1 MNYLTNNTSVLDP
14 QQNFQATL
22 ATANNDVLVVFD
34 RSLESV
40 DILQAALQSGTIS
53 HTIESH
59 QDAIDRITTL
69 LAQTGAKKL
78 AIVAH
83 GEAGI
88 VKIGVNS
95 IDLAQLQART
105 PLLQEWCLDEIL
117 LYSCDVARGDRG
129 QQFVSQLGTITG
141 AKIAASATKVG
152 SSQLGG
158 NWNLTDGTGKIAAN
172 KVFQPEIIAT
182 YPAVLKAGDLDP
194 GFGTNGKV
202 ITDFN
207 GANDIANN
215 VFVQAD
221 KKIVVAGSSNGVFA
235 LAKYNSDGSLDTS
248 FGTNGKTTNDFGGT
262 INSTIQQSD
271 GKFVVAGAT
280 NGLFLV
286 ARYNLDGSIDSSF
299 GNNGKVTTAILQ
311 SGASGSAA
319 VIKNI
324 VQQKDGKILALG
336 ENLPAGRS
344 NTQDIALA
352 RYNIDG
358 SLDTSFGTNGQLAQF
373 MPGEDVSAAII
384 LQDDGKFIVTGA
396 NIIERSPNRNPILAR
411 FNSNGTLDASL
422 PVLPLGGIG
431 KATVQSDGKIIV
443 LSDGFV
449 TSNPDGSPFP
459 VAIPGNISRYNVDG
473 TLDNS
478 FGTNGRATYRG
489 VGTREGIVV
498 QNDGKIIVAGTN
510 QAAPLPGQ
518 TDRPTNFAITRYN
531 SNGTLDNTFGD
542 NGNIISDL
550 SIAVKFGGIK
560 LQSDG
565 SIVLVGGTG
574 LPSDPL
580 TSDFIIARYLSDGTP
595 TTPTAING
603 TAGNDILNGTS
614 ADNTINGL
622 AGNDTLN
629 GLDGNDTLNGDNGN
643 DKLNGGKGN
652 DTLNGGNGNDILSG
666 GVGNDIL
673 FGGAGNNTLVGGAGN
688 DKITGGNQNDII
700 TGTDRT
706 ARGVGEVD
714 ILTGGGGR
722 DKFILGNANRA
733 YYVGNGANDYAKITD
748 FNLFQDSIDLGNFK
762 NFSFALEGTN
772 TINLFSGKDV
782 KTRDLI
788 AKIELAGGSAL
799 NRTAMGA
806 AAKSSMATAAGLE
819 LNAGIFSQIDIISGT
834 TSADAVG

>member
-1 MNYLTNNTSVLDP
+1 MMNTLTENQIDLLRKPEYRSNLPTP
-14 QQNFQATL
+14 TP
-22 ATANNDVLVVFD
+22 DVLVIFD
-34 RSLESV
+34 RRIE
-40 DILQAALQSGTIS
+40 DRGILDQALQTGSIGYL
-53 HTIESH
+53 IEPN
-59 QDAIDRITTL
+59 QDAIDKITEL

-88 VKIGVNS
+88 VKIGLNS
-95 IDLAQLQART
+95 IDLAQLQNRT
-105 PLLQEWCLDEIL
+105 PLLQEWCIEEIL
-117 LYSCDVARGDRG
+117 LYSCEVGKGDRG
-129 QQFVSQLGTITG
+129 QQFISQLGTITG
-141 AKIAASATKVG
+141 AKIAASATNVG

-158 NWNLTDGTGKIAAN
+158 NWNLTDGTGKIATDTI
-172 KVFQPEIIAT
+172 FQPEIIAT

-207 GANDIANN
+207 GANDVAKG

-221 KKIVVAGSSNGVFA
+221 KKIVVAGTSNDVFA
-235 LAKYNSDGSLDTS
+235 LAKYNTDGSLDTS
-248 FGTNGKTTNDFGGT
+248 FGNSGKTTASFGGT
-262 INSTIQQSD
+262 IFSTIQQSD
-271 GKFVVAGAT
+271 GKFVVAGTT

-336 ENLPAGRS
+336 ENLPAERS

-384 LQDDGKFIVTGA
+384 LQDDGKFIVTGS

-510 QAAPLPGQ
+510 QAAPLSGQ

-603 TAGNDILNGTS
+603 TAGNDTLNGTS
-614 ADNTINGL
+614 ADNIINGL
-622 AGNDTLN
+622 AGNDMLN

-643 DKLNGGKGN
+643 DI
-652 DTLNGGNGNDILSG
+652 LNGGNGNDILSG
-666 GVGNDIL
+666 GEGNDKL
-673 FGGAGNNTLVGGAGN
+673 NGGNGNDTLTGGNGNDTLVGGAGN
-688 DKITGGNQNDII
+688 D
-700 TGTDRT
+700 
-706 ARGVGEVD
+706 
-714 ILTGGGGR
+714 ILTGGAGNDQFSFSGGKLPLNQR
-722 DKFILGNANRA
+722 VSSYLGT
-733 YYVGNGANDYAKITD
+733 DTITD
-748 FNLFQDSIDLGNFK
+748 FTKGDKIVLSKNIFRALNCDEGTLNRSNFAVVENDVLVSTKAAEIVYSKSSGSLFYNANGKGTGLGN
-762 NFSFALEGTN
+762 EG
-772 TINLFSGKDV
+772 
-782 KTRDLI
+782 
-788 AKIELAGGSAL
+788 
-799 NRTAMGA
+799 
-806 AAKSSMATAAGLE
+806 
-819 LNAGIFSQIDIISGT
+819 GIFATVTGLPNLSNNDFTVIG
-834 TSADAVG
+834 

>member
-1 MNYLTNNTSVLDP
+1 MMNTLTDNQIDFLRQPEYRSNLP
-14 QQNFQATL
+14 IPIP
-22 ATANNDVLVVFD
+22 DVLIIFD
-34 RSLESV
+34 RRVENQSTLYK
-40 DILQAALQSGTIS
+40 ALQPGVIGYS
-53 HTIESH
+53 IEPN
-59 QDAIDRITTL
+59 QDAIDKITEL
-69 LAQTGAKKL
+69 LAQTGARKL

-88 VKIGVNS
+88 VNIGLNS
-95 IDLAQLQART
+95 IDLAQLQTRT
-105 PLLQEWCLDEIL
+105 PLLQEWCVEEIL
-117 LYSCDVARGDRG
+117 LYSCEVGKGDRG
-129 QQFVSQLGTITG
+129 QQFISQLGIITG

-158 NWNLTDGTGKIAAN
+158 NWTLTDDTGKVTAN
-172 KVFQPEIIAT
+172 TVFQPEIIAT
-182 YPAVLKAGDLDP
+182 YPAVLKAGDLDL

-202 ITDFN
+202 VTDFN

-221 KKIVVAGSSNGVFA
+221 KKIVVAGTSNDVFA
-235 LAKYNSDGSLDTS
+235 LAKYNTDGSLDTS
-248 FGTNGKTTNDFGGT
+248 FGNNGKTTNSVGGT
-262 INSTIQQSD
+262 IFSTIQQSD
-271 GKFVVAGAT
+271 GKFVVAGTT

-286 ARYNLDGSIDSSF
+286 ARYNLDGSIDNSF

-311 SGASGSAA
+311 PGATGSAA
-319 VIKNI
+319 VIKKI

-336 ENLPAGRS
+336 ENQPAGRS

-384 LQDDGKFIVTGA
+384 LQDDGKFIITGA

-431 KATVQSDGKIIV
+431 DATVQSDGKIIV
-443 LSDGFV
+443 LSGGFV

-478 FGTNGRATYRG
+478 FGTNGRTSFERG
-489 VGTREGIVV
+489 GAIVV
-498 QNDGKIIVAGTN
+498 QNDGKIILAGIN
-510 QAAPLPGQ
+510 QATPLPGQ
-518 TDRPTNFAITRYN
+518 TDRPTNFTLTRYN

-550 SIAVKFGGIK
+550 NIAVKFGGIK

-580 TSDFIIARYLSDGTP
+580 TSDFVIARYLSDGTP
-595 TTPTAING
+595 TTPIAING
-603 TAGNDILNGTS
+603 TAGNDTLNGTS
-614 ADNTINGL
+614 GDNIINGL

-643 DKLNGGKGN
+643 DI
-652 DTLNGGNGNDILSG
+652 LNGGNGNDILTG
-666 GVGNDIL
+666 GEGNDKLNGGNGNDTLIGGNGNDI
-673 FGGAGNNTLVGGAGN
+673 LVGGAGN
-688 DKITGGNQNDII
+688 D
-700 TGTDRT
+700 
-706 ARGVGEVD
+706 
-714 ILTGGGGR
+714 ILTGGAGNDQFSFSGGKLPLNQR
-722 DKFILGNANRA
+722 VSSYLGT
-733 YYVGNGANDYAKITD
+733 DTITD
-748 FNLFQDSIDLGNFK
+748 FTKGDKIVLSKNIFRALKGDEGTLNRSNFAVVENDVLVSTKAAEIVYSKSSGSLFYNANGKGTGLGN
-762 NFSFALEGTN
+762 EG
-772 TINLFSGKDV
+772 
-782 KTRDLI
+782 
-788 AKIELAGGSAL
+788 
-799 NRTAMGA
+799 
-806 AAKSSMATAAGLE
+806 
-819 LNAGIFSQIDIISGT
+819 GIFATVTGLPNLSNNDFTVIS
-834 TSADAVG
+834 

>member
-1 MNYLTNNTSVLDP
+1 MMNIIAKNTLSLDP
-14 QQNFQATL
+14 QPERLRQRKLKYSSNIATH
-22 ATANNDVLVVFD
+22 NPDVLVIFD
-34 RSLESV
+34 RRVENQG
-40 DILQAALQSGTIS
+40 ILYKALQPGTIGY
-53 HTIESH
+53 TIEPNE
-59 QDAIDRITTL
+59 DAIDKITEL

-83 GEAGI
+83 GEAGM
-88 VKIGVNS
+88 VKIGVNP
-95 IDLAQLQART
+95 LNLQQLENRT
-105 PLLQEWCLDEIL
+105 PLLQEWCLEEIS
-117 LYSCDVARGDRG
+117 LYSCEVAKGDRG
-129 QQFVSQLGTITG
+129 QQFISQLGTITG
-141 AKIAASATKVG
+141 AKIAASTIKVG

-158 NWNLTDGTGKIAAN
+158 YWNLTDGTGKIATET
-172 KVFQPEIIAT
+172 VFQSEITAT

-221 KKIVVAGSSNGVFA
+221 KKIVVAGTSNDVFA

-248 FGTNGKTTNDFGGT
+248 FGNNGKTTTNFGGT
-262 INSTIQQSD
+262 IFSTIQQSD
-271 GKFVVAGAT
+271 GKLVVAGT
-280 NGLFLV
+280 TSGLFLV
-286 ARYNLDGSIDSSF
+286 ARYNLDGSIDTSF

-311 SGASGSAA
+311 SGASGSGA

-443 LSDGFV
+443 ISDGFV
-449 TSNPDGSPFP
+449 TGNPDGTPL
-459 VAIPGNISRYNVDG
+459 VIPGNISRYNPDG

-489 VGTREGIVV
+489 VGTSEGIVV

-542 NGNIISDL
+542 NGSIISDL
-550 SIAVKFGGIK
+550 NIAVKFGSIK

-580 TSDFIIARYLSDGTP
+580 ISDFIIARYLSDGTP

-603 TAGNDILNGTS
+603 TAGNDTLNGTS
-614 ADNTINGL
+614 ADNIINGL

-643 DKLNGGKGN
+643 DILTGGNGN
-652 DTLNGGNGNDILSG
+652 DILTGGEGNDRLNGGNGNDTLTG
-666 GVGNDIL
+666 GNGNDIL
-673 FGGAGNNTLVGGAGN
+673 VGGTGN
-688 DKITGGNQNDII
+688 
-700 TGTDRT
+700 
-706 ARGVGEVD
+706 D
-714 ILTGGGGR
+714 ILTGGEGN
-722 DKFILGNANRA
+722 DKFSFSDGKLPRNQSITSYLGTDTIADFTKGDKIVLSKDIFRALKCDEGTLNKSNFAIVDDDSLVATKFAEIVYSKSSGSIFYNANGKTAGLGN
-733 YYVGNGANDYAKITD
+733 
-748 FNLFQDSIDLGNFK
+748 
-762 NFSFALEGTN
+762 EG
-772 TINLFSGKDV
+772 
-782 KTRDLI
+782 
-788 AKIELAGGSAL
+788 
-799 NRTAMGA
+799 
-806 AAKSSMATAAGLE
+806 
-819 LNAGIFSQIDIISGT
+819 GIFATVTRLPNLSNNDFSVIG
-834 TSADAVG
+834 